1 MLLYWYFY
9 QKFWRYEMYG
19 KEIGSYFN
27 VYCAK
32 TGKLIC
38 QIYACNESS
47 ALYKANCDTWIKT
60 KSASIRVEQI
70 K

>member
-1 MLLYWYFY
+1 
-9 QKFWRYEMYG
+9 MYG

-27 VYCAK
+27 VYCMK

-47 ALYKANCDTWIKT
+47 ALYKANCDTWVKT